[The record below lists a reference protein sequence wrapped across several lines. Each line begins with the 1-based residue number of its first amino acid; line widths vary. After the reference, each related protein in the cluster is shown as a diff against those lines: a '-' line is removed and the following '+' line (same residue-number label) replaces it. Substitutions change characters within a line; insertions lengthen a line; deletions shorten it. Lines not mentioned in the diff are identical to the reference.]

1 MNYNTE
7 IMQAQATLKQS
18 TPYLSNNKAKK
29 LGLPYYK
36 VVLGRKVWHN
46 LKDI

>member
-1 MNYNTE
+1 MREN
-7 IMQAQATLKQS
+7 K
-18 TPYLSNNKAKK
+18 TPLSNNKAKK